1 MYYFKTLPKIITPDQ
16 NGYPIL
22 MTNLLARAA
31 IVQELLNNPMQFYEY
46 AIQEDDTPEIV
57 AEKYYGDPFKYWI
70 VLFSNQLLDP
80 IWEWPMSFNSLL
92 KYIDAKYAT
101 EAKDADK
108 TPYEYVN
115 TTVYEYKKIITT
127 TEGYTGAETTKEVSI
142 TQSEYNTLVESTVT
156 YDIPYPPVANGTT
169 CIVSTT
175 KGIVTFFDYE
185 NQLNESRRQIKL
197 LNNNYAGDIEQQL
210 KTLMKVT

>member
-22 MTNLLARAA
+22 MTNLLARAS

-46 AIQEDDTPEIV
+46 AIQEGDTPEIV

-70 VLFSNQLLDP
+70 VLFSNQILDTV
-80 IWEWPMSFNSLL
+80 WEWPMSYNSLMQ
-92 KYIDAKYAT
+92 YIDSKYAT
-101 EAKDADK
+101 EAEDAGK

-127 TEGYTGAETTKEVSI
+127 TDVYTGTETVKEVSI
-142 TQSEYNTLVESTVT
+142 TEDDYNTLIESSYT
-156 YDIPYPPVANGTT
+156 YDIPYPPVANGTK
-169 CIVSTT
+169 CIVSIT
-175 KGIVTFFDYE
+175 KSIVTLYNYE
-185 NQLNESRRQIKL
+185 DELNESRRQIKL
-197 LNNNYAGDIEQQL
+197 LNSNYAGDIEQQL
-210 KTLMKVT
+210 RALMKVA